1 MFEHLFTPALHS
13 AQLFPNGIDTHCH
26 ILPGVDDGA
35 PDIDTSLAI
44 IREQIRSGLSG
55 ACCTPH
61 IALRYPNNTPTRL
74 REHFNQLQQSV
85 EQQLG
90 PNTFRLHLAA
100 EYMIDEGLETA
111 LQEQGAPLLLPS
123 RRILV
128 ELPQYLM
135 PDGWMDT
142 LLHLKEQNYQPV
154 LAHPERYLR
163 HLSTE
168 DIAAIAAQGIE
179 LQGNIGSLTGYYGQ
193 HIKQRARS
201 LRDQGLYT
209 HWGTDAHS
217 PRMMHQLRLKP

>member
-1 MFEHLFTPALHS
+1 MFEKLFTPALHS
-13 AQLFPNGIDTHCH
+13 AQLFPNGMDMHCH

-35 PDIDTSLAI
+35 PDINTSLAI
-44 IREQIRSGLSG
+44 IREQIRSGLSA

-61 IALRYPNNTPTRL
+61 IALRYPNNTPTLL
-74 REHFNQLQQSV
+74 REHFNHLQQTV

-90 PNTFRLHLAA
+90 PNNFRLHLAA
-100 EYMIDEGLETA
+100 EYMIDEGLEAA

-123 RRILV
+123 QRILV

-135 PDGWMDT
+135 PDGWLDT
-142 LLHLKEQNYQPV
+142 LLRLKEQGYQPV

-168 DIAAIAAQGIE
+168 DIAELTAQGIE

-193 HIKQRARS
+193 HIKQRARA
-201 LRDQGLYT
+201 LRDQSLYT

-217 PRMMHQLRLKP
+217 PHMMRQLRLKP